1 MTSLNQL
8 VKIIESAENIHI
20 SLCDVSGITNNEIF
34 SLPTEH
40 LIHSMK
46 FCDLAKATSKG
57 FELCM
62 RCKGACNKMSVR
74 KKQPF
79 AGCCSFGQ
87 YEIVYPVCAG
97 ENVICI
103 IYIGNLVRDMSE
115 SVNRLH
121 AAAKKT
127 GGSFDEMSQMLLN
140 MHRTDSNI
148 KYFELA
154 ELISE
159 YILYHFDKIKKQP
172 GKQMNWSVKIAVEY
186 AKKDFAMPITLKDI
200 AKACFINEK
209 YLGRIFIKETGQ
221 TFREY
226 LTQRRLERA
235 QSLLE
240 HTDEDIIKISLDCGF
255 TSHSYFTNV
264 FKKQFNMTPKEY
276 RSKYSRISLLTH
288 DFDSCSEKNAK

>member
-8 VKIIESAENIHI
+8 IKIIESAENIHI

-62 RCKGACNKMSVR
+62 RCKGICNKMSVR

-79 AGCCSFGQ
+79 AGRCVFGQ

-97 ENVICI
+97 ESVICI
-103 IYIGNLVRDMSE
+103 IYIGNIAADLNE
-115 SVNRLH
+115 SVNKLRF
-121 AAAKKT
+121 AVKKT
-127 GGSFDEMSQMLLN
+127 GGNFDEMSQQLSKMQIIGN
-140 MHRTDSNI
+140 NE
-148 KYFELA
+148 KYFEIA

-159 YILYHFDKIKKQP
+159 YIMYHFGKIQKPCTKQL
-172 GKQMNWSVKIAVEY
+172 NWAVKTAAEY
-186 AKKDFAMPITLKDI
+186 ASRDYALPITLKGI

-209 YLGRIFIKETGQ
+209 YLGRMFIKETGR
-221 TFREY
+221 TFHEY
-226 LTQRRLERA
+226 LTQKRLEKA
-235 QSLLE
+235 EALLKYTE
-240 HTDEDIIKISLDCGF
+240 ESIIKISVNCGF
-255 TSHSYFTNV
+255 ASQAYFTNV
-264 FKKQFNMTPKEY
+264 FKKQFKMTPKEY
-276 RSKYSRISLLTH
+276 RSKYAAGQ
-288 DFDSCSEKNAK
+288 AKTDYREDNFK

>member
-8 VKIIESAENIHI
+8 IKIIESAENIHI
-20 SLCDVSGITNNEIF
+20 SVCDMSGITNNEIF

-46 FCDLAKATSKG
+46 FCDLAKATSDG
-57 FELCM
+57 FKLCM
-62 RCKGACNKMSVR
+62 KCKRACNRISVR
-74 KKQPF
+74 KKHPF

-97 ENVICI
+97 GNVICI
-103 IYIGNLVRDMSE
+103 IYIGNLVRDVNE
-115 SVNRLH
+115 SVNRLRT
-121 AAAKKT
+121 AVKKT
-127 GGSFDEMSQMLLN
+127 GGSFNEMSQVLLK
-140 MHRTDSNI
+140 MCRADSNK
-148 KYFELA
+148 KYFEIA
-154 ELISE
+154 ELVSE
-159 YILYHFDKIKKQP
+159 YVLYHFDKIKKQS
-172 GKQMNWSVKIAVEY
+172 GKQLNWSVKLAAEY

-200 AKACFINEK
+200 AKTCFINEK
-209 YLGRIFIKETGQ
+209 YLGRVFIKETGQ

-240 HTDEDIIKISLDCGF
+240 HTNEDIIKISLDCGF
-255 TSHSYFTNV
+255 SSHSYFANV

-276 RSKYSRISLLTH
+276 RSKYSRISLQSR
-288 DFDSCSEKNAK
+288 DFDSCSAQNAK